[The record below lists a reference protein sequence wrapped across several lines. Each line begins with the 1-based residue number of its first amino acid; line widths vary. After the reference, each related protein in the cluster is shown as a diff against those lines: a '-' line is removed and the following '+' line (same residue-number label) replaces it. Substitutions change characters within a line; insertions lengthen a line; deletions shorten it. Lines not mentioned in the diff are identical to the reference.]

1 MKNSISYKKLR
12 SIFRNKKQDEIF
24 CSQSFSNAL
33 NSLANMVSNRYN
45 LKTPIRLI
53 LKKKGTDHIAYT
65 DNREIV
71 IFLQN
76 PITKMVNSLEDKY
89 LTFLGMLGHEC
100 GHLLYTNFN
109 ILKKV
114 DEGFKKHTFYV
125 SKPKFQNKQLENNFN
140 KIFNK
145 IFSDDVFINGFSSIF
160 HEIQNIL
167 EDKYVNERI
176 KKTFPGTFKNGIIKI
191 YDLMFSVKP
200 NEKNELDNMTFA
212 HFLNFVHEY
221 LEFGNKTEAAKLFSE
236 FKDDEFI
243 SFLDNIENL
252 DSMDD
257 RIRAV
262 YVICAYGAEYLL
274 KIIDDVS
281 ELRELFNELNNSSTR
296 TEIGEGE
303 GEFSDQGTPNNQTTP
318 NSNQGNE
325 NGGADKNS
333 NQSNL
338 DSSYSSNGNRIN
350 HSDEASKAAKDK
362 LPITISEIL
371 DGYIRSLMN
380 NEEEVAKDLIQQER
394 TYEVFGENNLSFTFS
409 NPKKNKQK
417 YNEYLAGLKPFIK
430 RLVRG
435 FDEIID
441 EKSNGIRS
449 RNLLAGT
456 KINPSATATS
466 NGKVF
471 IKNKLPEDVAD
482 VAVCVLIDQ
491 SGSMH
496 GQRIDSA
503 KSTSIILSEF
513 CETLDIP
520 YAVFGHNYG
529 RNIILYNYTDFEDN
543 ISSKYS
549 ISNMSASGCN
559 RDGSALKY
567 AIKALTERVEP
578 SKLLFIISDGWPSA
592 YNSRST
598 AEKDIKEAVSL
609 AKKNGILLSAMA
621 IGEDKDAIQ
630 KLYGDAFIDIS
641 DLTKLPKKV
650 INKIKRYIS

>member
-53 LKKKGTDHIAYT
+53 LKKEGTDHIAYT

-76 PITKMVNSLEDKY
+76 PITKMVDSLEDKY

-109 ILKKV
+109 ILKNV
-114 DEGFKKHTFYV
+114 DEGFKKHTFYI
-125 SKPKFQNKQLENNFN
+125 SKPEFQNKQLENKFN
-140 KIFNK
+140 KVFNK
-145 IFSDDVFINGFSSIF
+145 IFSDDVFINGFSNIF

-176 KKTFPGTFKNGIIKI
+176 KKAFHGTLKNGIIKI

-200 NEKNELDNMTFA
+200 NEENESDNMTFA
-212 HFLNFVHEY
+212 HFLNFIHEY
-221 LEFGNKTEAAKLFSE
+221 LEFGNKAEAEKVFPE
-236 FKDDEFI
+236 FKDNEFI

-252 DSMDD
+252 NSMDD

-274 KIIDDVS
+274 KILDNVS
-281 ELRELFNELNNSSTR
+281 EMKKLFDELNNSSTR

-303 GEFSDQGTPNNQTTP
+303 GEFSDQGTSNNQNTP
-318 NSNQGNE
+318 NSNQKNG
-325 NGGADKNS
+325 NGGVDKSNNTNNS
-333 NQSNL
+333 
-338 DSSYSSNGNRIN
+338 DSSHSSDGNRIN
-350 HSDEASKAAKDK
+350 PSDEASKVAKDK

-380 NEEEVAKDLIQQER
+380 NDEEAVKDLIQQER
-394 TYEVFGENNLSFTFS
+394 TYEVFGESDLSFTFS

-417 YNEYLAGLKPFIK
+417 YNEYLADLKPFIK

-435 FDEIID
+435 FSEIID
-441 EKSNGIRS
+441 EKSNGVRS

-466 NGKVF
+466 SGKVF
-471 IKNKLPEDVAD
+471 MKNKLPEDVAD

-491 SGSMH
+491 SGSMY

-529 RNIILYNYTDFEDN
+529 RDIVLYNYTDFEDN
-543 ISSKYS
+543 SSSKYS
-549 ISNMSASGCN
+549 ISNMSANGCN

-567 AIKALTERVEP
+567 AIKALTERGEP

-598 AEKDIKEAVSL
+598 AEKDIKEALNL
-609 AKKNGILLSAMA
+609 AKKNDILLSAMA

-650 INKIKRYIS
+650 INKVKRYIS